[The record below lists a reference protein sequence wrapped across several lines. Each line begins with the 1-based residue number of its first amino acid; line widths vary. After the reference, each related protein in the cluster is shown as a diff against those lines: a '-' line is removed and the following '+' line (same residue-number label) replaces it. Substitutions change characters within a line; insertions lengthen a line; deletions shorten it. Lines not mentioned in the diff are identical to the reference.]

1 MNILVLSNFYPPHYL
16 GGYELGCSDVV
27 DGLRNRQHRVVVLTS
42 RHGSR
47 VSGESGVYRMLHSSY
62 DWQPRFGWRH
72 VSRLLHREIVDCR
85 AFQSVVMRHA
95 PDIVYVWNLWSLPL
109 SLLVAAHAS
118 GKPVVHFIS
127 DMHMTRWD
135 SDPWYRLL
143 DTTPARKRKRA
154 LVKKAAGTAAY
165 FGLLT
170 APRSPD
176 LANAHFASEYLR
188 DAHIGM
194 GFRLQHA
201 EVIHWGV
208 DDAWL
213 ATTPTRN
220 GPLRVLYAGRVSR
233 EKGIETAIEALGH
246 LTRWLP
252 EAGATLTI
260 VGGSGP
266 TDYEVDLRKLVAS
279 LGLGERVSFA
289 GKVDRTSIRE
299 VYAQHNVF
307 VLPSVW
313 QEPFSIALLEAMASG
328 LVPVG
333 TLTGGTGEILQAEG
347 TGLVFGPGDAHQCA
361 LQLRRL
367 VENREL
373 LRSLGE
379 RARSAVRARFRL
391 DEMVN
396 RVEDSLRARLESD
409 AGGERVAWQPGRA
422 VAGQ

>member
-16 GGYELGCSDVV
+16 GGYELGCRDVV
-27 DGLRNRQHRVVVLTS
+27 EGLRNRQHRVVLLTS

-47 VSGESGVYRMLHSSY
+47 VSGEDRVYRTLHSAY

-72 VSRLLHREIVDCR
+72 ASRLLHREIVDCR

-109 SLLVAAHAS
+109 SLLAAAHQS
-118 GKPVVHFIS
+118 GKPVVHFVS

-143 DTTPARKRKRA
+143 DATPPLKWKRA
-154 LVKKAAGTAAY
+154 LVQKAAATAAH
-165 FGLLT
+165 FGWLT
-170 APRSPD
+170 SARCAD

-188 DAHIGM
+188 DAYIGM
-194 GFRLQHA
+194 GFRLQRA

-208 DDAWL
+208 ADAWFG
-213 ATTPTRN
+213 TTPPHN
-220 GPLRVLYAGRVSR
+220 GPLRLLYAGRVSR

-246 LTRWLP
+246 VTRWSP
-252 EAGATLTI
+252 EARATLTI

-266 TDYEVDLRKLVAS
+266 ADYEEDLRNLVAK
-279 LGLGERVSFA
+279 LGLGDRVSFVR
-289 GKVDRTSIRE
+289 KLDRISMRDM
-299 VYAQHNVF
+299 YARHNVF

-333 TLTGGTGEILQAEG
+333 TLTGGTCEILRAEV
-347 TGLVFGPGDAHQCA
+347 TGLVFGPGDAQACA
-361 LQLRRL
+361 SQLRRL
-367 VENREL
+367 VEDQEL

-379 RARSAVRARFRL
+379 RARSAVRERFRL
-391 DEMVN
+391 EQMVK
-396 RVEDSLRARLESD
+396 RVEESLQATLASTGVRHASPGD
-409 AGGERVAWQPGRA
+409 PGGRW
-422 VAGQ
+422 